1 MKHDDEA
8 QDKALFKK
16 MFKSAE
22 KKEPEGMKKGGMAMK
37 KMSSG
42 GPSAAPKYPPK
53 TEPKDDNP
61 AMLKKGGSV
70 KKMAKGGVTGSAMKA
85 MGRNLAR
92 ARNQK
97 PGSK

>member
-8 QDKALFKK
+8 QDKKLISK
-16 MFKSAE
+16 MIKASE
-22 KKEPEGMKKGGMAMK
+22 KKEPEGMKKGGKIK
-37 KMSSG
+37 KMKQG
-42 GPSAAPKYPPK
+42 GP
-53 TEPKDDNP
+53 
-61 AMLKKGGSV
+61 
-70 KKMAKGGVTGSAMKA
+70 TGTDMKA